1 MSKLFDIFGLG
12 ASNDIFTRDFKN
24 AYHFRPD
31 VNPVRQKFQGY
42 VNFIF
47 NRESLVFNS
56 LYGPNGSKELRT
68 TLSTL
73 VRTADL
79 PAVSFRTDVK
89 NAFNR
94 KKIVNTGVDYA
105 PVGMTVYDTVG
116 NEWLTTLMKYF
127 SYHYMDPRNRSG
139 TGSTAREIAS
149 GPNDSR
155 VGGAENVG
163 ADTFMAQDTWN
174 SNKAGYNPNVTAN
187 FFERIDYVLYH
198 ANRGVQ
204 YSIINPVLTKFQPG
218 SIDYTDSGFMDFQM
232 EFEYESFTTHNVT
245 NFGLSAE
252 DVDRFED
259 ASSLT
264 GPAFAQTE
272 LPLSMQVPDPESELS
287 GAELNFLGKTATTGG
302 NASVRSAQPIQVNQG
317 TTIPPVAVDVEG
329 TAAGPTDPVYGPSVN
344 FASSASTDP
353 EFGFGDLLGDAADSA
368 LTALIHGADVKDAV
382 IGSVVGSTLN
392 IITQN
397 REDD

>member
-12 ASNDIFTRDFKN
+12 TGKKFYTRDFKN

-56 LYGPNGSKELRT
+56 LYGQDGSKELRT

-79 PAVSFRTDVK
+79 PAVAFRTETK
-89 NAFNR
+89 NAYNR
-94 KKIVNTGVDYA
+94 KKIINYGVDYA
-105 PVGMTVYDTVG
+105 PVNMTVYDTVG

-127 SYHYMDPRNRSG
+127 SYHYMDPRNESKNG
-139 TGSTAREIAS
+139 REIS
-149 GPNDSR
+149 GDQSR
-155 VGGAENVG
+155 IGGAETAG

-174 SNKAGYNPNVTAN
+174 SNKAGYNTNVTAN

-204 YSIINPVLTKFQPG
+204 YSIINPVLTQFKPG
-218 SIDYTDSGFMDFQM
+218 SIDYSDSGFMDFEM
-232 EFEYESFTTHNVT
+232 SFEYERFTTHNVT

-252 DVDRFED
+252 DVDRFEN
-259 ASSLT
+259 ASAIT
-264 GPAFAQTE
+264 GPAFDEAE
-272 LPLSMQVPDPESELS
+272 LPLSMQVPDPATESS
-287 GAELNFLGKTATTGG
+287 GAELNFLGETPSRA
-302 NASVRSAQPIQVNQG
+302 NPSVRSAQPVQAQTG
-317 TTIPPVAVDVEG
+317 TTIPQVETGNGAVS
-329 TAAGPTDPVYGPSVN
+329 PTDPVYGGPVAFGSDGGDDG
-344 FASSASTDP
+344 S
-353 EFGFGDLLGDAADSA
+353 FGFGDLLGDVADSA
-368 LTALIHGADVKDAV
+368 LTALIHGADVKEAV
-382 IGSVVGSTLN
+382 VGSVVGSTLTL
-392 IITQN
+392 IRQ
-397 REDD
+397 EQEGGGEGEGGE